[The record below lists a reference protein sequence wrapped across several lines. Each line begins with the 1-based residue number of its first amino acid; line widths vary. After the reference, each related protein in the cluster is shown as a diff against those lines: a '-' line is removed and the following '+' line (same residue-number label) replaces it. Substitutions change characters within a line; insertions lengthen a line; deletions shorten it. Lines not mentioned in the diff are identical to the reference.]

1 MLNLTSHKEY
11 IASRTPITHTHEV
24 YRLSK
29 ISISRCFLHTQAE
42 MITHFNYAKLDI
54 FFNKSNP
61 ILVIIKQ
68 ILIIH
73 PKSIIIHVNRN
84 YVKINS

>member
-11 IASRTPITHTHEV
+11 IASRTPVTHPHEV

-42 MITHFNYAKLDI
+42 MITQVRYILQQKQSNIGYYKTNINYTSEI
-54 FFNKSNP
+54 YY
-61 ILVIIKQ
+61 
-68 ILIIH
+68 H
-73 PKSIIIHVNRN
+73 PHES
-84 YVKINS
+84 